1 MTRVQNEFELG
12 SLILTRA
19 LLILSCGTILAP
31 TPINVHTSCKIVKK
45 QINQQI
51 KYNFFKIQIMTHLQH
66 ARIQAQNTN
75 RKLT

>member
-1 MTRVQNEFELG
+1 MKLTRVQNEFELG

-45 QINQQI
+45 QI
-51 KYNFFKIQIMTHLQH
+51 KYNFFMIQIMTHLQH